1 MCVNCVCKI
10 AECINY
16 VNYVK
21 YSVNKRGG
29 KAFSPQTDSVPS
41 VDRAISC
48 FNKHINTKHLNDD
61 YTSGCDVYG
70 GAAWGHHTRV
80 THYSS
85 YLLFYT
91 SSFLF
96 PWDCSHLFPSKT
108 YALPSHGGIRLSS
121 LRFTRSDYPPLSRG
135 LLLRASS
142 SQNGPPALW
151 WKANRLP
158 RGSGSLDRYML
169 IAA

>member
-1 MCVNCVCKI
+1 MPLVLSTNKVHDLATGRCRSCPKNFRDTCYKMRTVCVSL
-10 AECINY
+10 Y
-16 VNYVK
+16 
-21 YSVNKRGG
+21 
-29 KAFSPQTDSVPS
+29 
-41 VDRAISC
+41 
-48 FNKHINTKHLNDD
+48 INTKHLHDV
-61 YTSGCDVYG
+61 YTSGYDVYG

-85 YLLFYT
+85 SLVFYT
-91 SSFLF
+91 SSFPF

-121 LRFTRSDYPPLSRG
+121 LRFTRSGYPSLSRG